1 MELIK
6 DAQYL
11 SKLGLDIPETA
22 TTLLR
27 QEEQIRQTSVN
38 LHELLNEIKQTYAT
52 IPKDMYQLLKP
63 HREKVE
69 EALRPGFLAITWS
82 SLTID
87 ECMLNLFISPISL
100 FSL

>member
-11 SKLGLDIPETA
+11 SKLGLEIPETA

-38 LHELLNEIKQTYAT
+38 LQELLNEIKQAYAT
-52 IPKDMYQLLKP
+52 IPKDMYPLFKP

-69 EALRPGFLAITWS
+69 EALRPGFIAITWS
-82 SLTID
+82 SLNID
-87 ECMLNLFISPISL
+87 ECMFHSMIIIE
-100 FSL
+100 